1 MNHQRYLEGK
11 KDEADHPFG
20 TSLSRWDSFAAGH
33 RGALSDKTYV
43 GFSPDAKPCNIGHA
57 KAGTSLDWR
66 DPNLSGGPSTSR
78 SMIRRESSTFGEG
91 WGLHM
96 S

>member
-57 KAGTSLDWR
+57 KAGTSLDWER
-66 DPNLSGGPSTSR
+66 PQPVRRTLDESIYDPVGNHRPSGKVGGCT
-78 SMIRRESSTFGEG
+78 
-91 WGLHM
+91 
-96 S
+96 